1 MSQPVALSFAAYKR
15 SGFPEAVTVNCYAEK
30 APTSQSQPLA
40 LIARPGMEAFA
51 QVGSAQA
58 RAIFQKA
65 GLFNDSA
72 LILTQTTLSTL
83 TASGVIATMAGVEID
98 GSGSVDID
106 AGQDADLNSVAYI
119 ATGTG
124 LYKLVSGT
132 ITREPFPAADDDV
145 GASAVCFHR
154 GFWVAV
160 RAGSDTCYFQLP
172 GETTWAALNFF
183 SAEYAPDPLV
193 AVRSVGDI
201 MMLLGNS
208 TVEAA
213 RLSGTADAFQPYEGL
228 NFDHG
233 CRSRDT
239 AVKCQ
244 DALIYVDDDC
254 QVRLFEGGVP
264 RIVSDNGL
272 AEQIRGV
279 GAMDLRAS
287 FWMKDGH
294 PFYVL
299 TLGTEATWG
308 YDLSTEM
315 WVRFSSLGFDY
326 WRTQL
331 FCNIGDIAL
340 AADSASNQIYRLD
353 PDRRTDG
360 DDTFTVRF
368 RAFQEALQGSIP
380 CANVQLSCDLGNAPY
395 TGQGSAPV
403 IVMRMSDNQGKTFG
417 RPRERSM
424 GATGEYLIAPR
435 WVGLG
440 TVKSPHGR
448 VFDFEISDP
457 VGRRFSGLM
466 MNAE

>member
-1 MSQPVALSFAAYKR
+1 MAAPIALSFAAYKR

-30 APTSQSQPLA
+30 APISQSQPLA

-51 QVGSAQA
+51 NVGTAQA

-65 GLFNDSA
+65 GLFNDAA

-83 TASGVIATMAGVEID
+83 TASGVIATMAGMAVD
-98 GSGSVDID
+98 GSSSVDID

-124 LYKLVSGT
+124 LYKLVGGT
-132 ITREPFPAADDDV
+132 ITREAFPAADDDV
-145 GASAVCFHR
+145 GASSVCYHR

-160 RAGSDTCYFQLP
+160 RAGSDTCYFKIP
-172 GETTWAALNFF
+172 GNETWVALQFF

-201 MMLLGNS
+201 LVLQGS
-208 TVEAA
+208 TTFEAA

-228 NFDHG
+228 NFEHG
-233 CRSRDT
+233 CRARDT

-244 DALIYVDDDC
+244 DALLYVDDDC
-254 QVRLFEGGVP
+254 QVRMFEGGVP
-264 RIVSDNGL
+264 EIISDNGL
-272 AEQIRGV
+272 AEQIRRV
-279 GAMDLRAS
+279 SASDLRGS
-287 FWMKDGH
+287 FWIKDGH

-299 TLGTEATWG
+299 SLGTMATWG
-308 YDLSTEM
+308 FDLSTKL
-315 WVRFSSLGFDY
+315 WVRFNSLGYDY

-360 DDTFTVRF
+360 SDTFTVRF
-368 RAFQEALQGSIP
+368 RAFVEALQGPIP
-380 CANVQLSCDLGNAPY
+380 CANVQMSCEVGNSPY

-403 IVMRMSDNQGKTFG
+403 IAMRMSDDQGKTFG
-417 RPRERSM
+417 SPRERSL
-424 GATGEYLIAPR
+424 GATGQYITVPR
-435 WVGLG
+435 WNALG

-448 VFDFEISDP
+448 IFDFEISDP

-466 MNAE
+466 MNAA